1 MSRKFFLPLALILWT
16 SCQNMDTTNT
26 GKTGNPVKGDTL
38 LPQNDTAALLPPA
51 DSSDPAIYAAYLF
64 RLSEQQ
70 ERKGDTSAAIST
82 LEKLVQPGELTQA
95 SLRLAN
101 LYAATRNQKTIS
113 FCNMILASN
122 PDIKAA
128 EPYYFK
134 GVYYDNLGQAE
145 KAVKEF
151 DASIRADYN
160 FIDAYLEKGRI
171 FYHQKKFKEALGVY
185 EMALKVS
192 NSFPDTYFWIGRCQE
207 ALGQKEEAL
216 LNYRRAYGLDKTLTE
231 AKEAADKLAG

>member
-1 MSRKFFLPLALILWT
+1 MNLKIFLPLTAIFWA
-16 SCQNMDTTNT
+16 SCQNAESNKPEIAEQPQ
-26 GKTGNPVKGDTL
+26 GKDSITAPVDSL
-38 LPQNDTAALLPPA
+38 ILPPK
-51 DSSDPAIYAAYLF
+51 DSSDPAIYANYLF

-70 ERKGDTSAAIST
+70 ERKGDTGAAIQT

-101 LYAATRNQKTIS
+101 LYAATRDPKTIA
-113 FCNMILASN
+113 FCNKILAAN
-122 PDIKAA
+122 QDLKVA

-134 GVYYDNLGQAE
+134 GVYYDNLGQSD
-145 KAVKEF
+145 KAIREF
-151 DASIRADYN
+151 EASIRADYN

-171 FYHQKKFKEALGVY
+171 YYHQKKYQEALGVY
-185 EMALKVS
+185 QMALKVS
-192 NSFPDTYFWIGRCQE
+192 NSFADTYYWIGRCQE

-231 AKEAADKLAG
+231 AKEAADKLK